1 MTDRIFLLNVQFFA
15 SLLNIPY
22 LQIDSVLFGPKGN
35 FTVLGFAEVTPQN
48 FQTAGL
54 RSFPNIP
61 GQNFKLTF
69 HVDLIFVN
77 EQLNTQILDGIENHY
92 QSKIHPIYNYIL
104 VRPKYPGF
112 SS

>member
-1 MTDRIFLLNVQFFA
+1 MSVQKSFTLGSPSVEA
-15 SLLNIPY
+15 DVPWGVLAGNI
-22 LQIDSVLFGPKGN
+22 S
-35 FTVLGFAEVTPQN
+35 
-48 FQTAGL
+48 
-54 RSFPNIP
+54 
-61 GQNFKLTF
+61 GQNFKLMF